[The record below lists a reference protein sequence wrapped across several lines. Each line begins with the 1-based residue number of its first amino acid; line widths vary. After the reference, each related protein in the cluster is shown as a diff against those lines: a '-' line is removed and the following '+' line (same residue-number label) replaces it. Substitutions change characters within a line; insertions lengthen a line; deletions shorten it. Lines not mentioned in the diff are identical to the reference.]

1 MKYYQTV
8 FALERTLLIG
18 QSCVQLID
26 ATGNK
31 YLKKKKKK
39 KKKKNGEKNALSI
52 WSSSTLLAIRKA
64 LLTFVSQK
72 S

>member
-8 FALERTLLIG
+8 FALQRTLLIG

-39 KKKKNGEKNALSI
+39 KKKGEKLHY
-52 WSSSTLLAIRKA
+52 LFGLHPD
-64 LLTFVSQK
+64 F
-72 S
+72 